1 MKCYNCGTENVE
13 QARFC
18 GKCGVDLESVPSA
31 KAQNQQVP
39 PQQVPPQQ
47 AHKELVRC
55 TNDKVFGGVCA
66 GIGRQLNMD
75 TSTVRLLAVL
85 IFFFTGST
93 IGLAYLILWAV
104 LPEAACA
111 PEQ

>member
-1 MKCYNCGTENVE
+1 MKCYNCGIENVE

-18 GKCGVDLESVPSA
+18 GKCGADLESVPSA

-39 PQQVPPQQ
+39 PQQER
-47 AHKELVRC
+47 KELVRC
-55 TNDKVFGGVCA
+55 TNDKVLGGVCA

-85 IFFFTGST
+85 IFFLTGST

-104 LPEAACA
+104 LPEAPCA
-111 PEQ
+111 PEQQRN